1 MPMQFE
7 STLFGAKVEILNRD
21 GFEGIPTTLNF
32 AAVSAVENGRKVVK
46 AGTPIGETGVVDNTG
61 TVRGILLWDV
71 YEDRPIGTILK
82 KAYINT
88 ARAQAHS
95 GVTISAEAKAALPM
109 VVFE

>member
-7 STLFGAKVEILNRD
+7 SKTFGGKAEILNRD
-21 GFEGIPTTLNF
+21 GWEGIPATLDF
-32 AAVSAVENGRKVVK
+32 AAVSTEENGRKVVK
-46 AGTPIGETGVVDNTG
+46 AGTPIGANGVADNTG
-61 TVRGILLWDV
+61 TVKGILLWDV

-82 KAYINT
+82 KAYIHT

-95 GVTISAEAKAALPM
+95 GVTVSAEAKAALPM